1 MNLAG
6 EISLTSGG
14 DVGRH
19 ISLLMRLVAVAVVVA
34 ARLRGTVT
42 SRQLSTESSS
52 PPPSLVVIVSS
63 RCSRC
68 RWCLRLRSSCSNG
81 AVGSSG
87 LTVPIPWLP
96 LVLTGSI
103 GRIGRIGSS
112 LGSRGRIRRSVGIRV
127 RNKSRG
133 GRIKVLVRVRM
144 SMRRISVQI
153 PIRIRM
159 SVRSSVPVVV
169 RVSVCLSVC
178 IVSSRLAVSI
188 TGLPWSGS
196 GATGGWCKCVGGGGR
211 CGWSC

>member
-34 ARLRGTVT
+34 TRLRGAVS
-42 SRQLSTESSS
+42 SRQLATESSS

-68 RWCLRLRSSCSNG
+68 CWCLRSSCFIG
-81 AVGSSG
+81 AVCSTRRF
-87 LTVPIPWLP
+87 TVPVPWLP
-96 LVLTGSI
+96 LILTGSV
-103 GRIGRIGSS
+103 GCS
-112 LGSRGRIRRSVGIRV
+112 LCSLGRIRRSVGIRV

-144 SMRRISVQI
+144 G
-153 PIRIRM
+153 IRM

-169 RVSVCLSVC
+169 RVSVCLLICRVC
-178 IVSSRLAVSI
+178 VLRSGLAVSI
-188 TGLPWSGS
+188 AGLSCRG
-196 GATGGWCKCVGGGGR
+196 GGVTGGWCECVGGCGR
-211 CGWSC
+211 CGRSC